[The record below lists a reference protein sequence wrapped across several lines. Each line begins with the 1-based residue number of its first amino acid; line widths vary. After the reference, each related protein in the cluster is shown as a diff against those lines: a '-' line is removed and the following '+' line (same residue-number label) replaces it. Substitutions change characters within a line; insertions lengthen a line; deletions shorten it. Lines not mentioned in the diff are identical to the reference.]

1 MAAPGRPAVTLAEER
16 RWLVLRRVVLAV
28 TPEGPAEKE
37 KTKPAPARRPVFL
50 SPPIA
55 PNLKSATLYPA
66 ERQVGFRIHERKKD
80 KGPVSSD
87 A

>member
-1 MAAPGRPAVTLAEER
+1 M
-16 RWLVLRRVVLAV
+16 RRVVLAA
-28 TPEGPAEKE
+28 TSEGPTEKE
-37 KTKPAPARRPVFL
+37 RTRPVPVKRPVFL